1 MLRNHQNCLENP
13 SLSMTSSLILKQFNF
28 QYQCIWFKKIS
39 FHYYSWNYD
48 MLKDLQKLAFS
59 PLPLLFTIHMIPQ
72 NSGKGS
78 VISLWR
84 SVHVSCSRAVLFV
97 VIALTHTQAA
107 SHMLQV
113 ESLQILDLDWF
124 SKKKKKNL
132 IICCCV
138 GLKMLSANTEVV
150 PVFIN
155 LIFSVITCNI

>member
-1 MLRNHQNCLENP
+1 
-13 SLSMTSSLILKQFNF
+13 MTSSLILKQFNF

-59 PLPLLFTIHMIPQ
+59 PLPLLFTIHVIPQ

-78 VISLWR
+78 VISLWW
-84 SVHVSCSRAVLFV
+84 SVSCSRAVLFV

-107 SHMLQV
+107 SHLLQV

-124 SKKKKKNL
+124 SKKKKVNYLLLCWIENFISKYRGCTGIHQSHFLCYNMHYFVL
-132 IICCCV
+132 CV
-138 GLKMLSANTEVV
+138 
-150 PVFIN
+150 F
-155 LIFSVITCNI
+155 VIHFWLLF